1 MLRGGTVGRGTA
13 DANTCRGRAP
23 RDGHIVGHG
32 KKQGKALP
40 APQRSSSSPHP
51 PLPGNKIPGSAVLI
65 FDVHIIDFHNPADP
79 VEIET
84 VYRPEGCNV
93 TTRDRDFIRYHYN
106 CSLLDGTKLFSSC
119 VLSRLRAA
127 LSTPFLHRAK
137 SRQAPSW
144 GADGHRSERWDRQ
157 LFAAGSTRASA
168 AWRQG
173 LCSRVE
179 GAGSGGTAGWTVQ
192 GFGVGWRG
200 GCGTSGYGRTEGVG
214 FWGTAGWKARDFRAW
229 WGCLLGPRGFLSHQ
243 CGHLCASRSHDYE
256 KPQEVTL
263 GANKVIEGLNTG
275 LLNMCAGEKRVLIIP
290 PHLGHGES
298 GGRGATRGC
307 PCNADGGCCLAEPLL
322 GSFTLPLPGGWEAFA
337 HQSPV
342 LRWAPQP
349 CNSLRLFFQPGGCQA
364 APCCA
369 SRWS

>member
-1 MLRGGTVGRGTA
+1 M
-13 DANTCRGRAP
+13 
-23 RDGHIVGHG
+23 GHG

-40 APQRSSSSPHP
+40 APQRSSSSPSSSPRP

-119 VLSRLRAA
+119 VLSRWRAA
-127 LSTPFLHRAK
+127 LSAPFLHRAK
-137 SRQAPSW
+137 SWQAPSW
-144 GADGHRSERWDRQ
+144 GADGHRSKCWDRQ
-157 LFAAGSTRASA
+157 LFAAGSAGASP
-168 AWRQG
+168 RG
-173 LCSRVE
+173 SR
-179 GAGSGGTAGWTVQ
+179 GCAAGWRVQ
-192 GFGVGWRG
+192 DLGARRDGQCRALVARRVWNFRARQDG
-200 GCGTSGYGRTEGVG
+200 GCGVLGHGGMEGTG
-214 FWGTAGWKARDFRAW
+214 FQGMEGWKTRDFRAW
-229 WGCLLGPRGFLSHQ
+229 WGRPLGPRGFLSHQ
-243 CGHLCASRSHDYE
+243 CGHLCASCSHDYE

-307 PCNADGGCCLAEPLL
+307 PCNANGGCCLAEPLL
-322 GSFTLPLPGGWEAFA
+322 GSFTLPLAGGWEAFA

-342 LRWAPQP
+342 LRWAPQRY
-349 CNSLRLFFQPGGCQA
+349 NSLRLFFQPGGCQA
-364 APCCA
+364 APCSA